1 MAKIAVIG
9 SGFSSLSSASYL
21 AKAGHDVT
29 IYEKNDS
36 VGGRCR
42 RFSHEGF
49 TYDMGP
55 SWYWM
60 AEVFEQFFNYFGHK
74 SSDFYELIRISPS
87 YSIQFSEQEKLVIPA
102 DFEELKALFESLEPG
117 AGLQLDKFMADA
129 EVKYDAGMN
138 RFVHKPSLSIF
149 EFANFE
155 ILKGLVKLDL
165 FKPFSKHV
173 RKYFK
178 HPQIL
183 QVLEFP
189 VLFLGATAKEI
200 PALYSL
206 MNFTELRGGTW
217 YPKKG
222 MYEVILAMEKVCKEQ
237 GAKIEL
243 NATVEELIINPQTKA
258 CDKIRVNGKT
268 ISVDYVVAGADYEH
282 VDQTLIAEP
291 YRNYSPK
298 YWDTR
303 KLAPSALI
311 YYMGVNKRLGNVL
324 HHNLYFD
331 TDFNT
336 HSEEI
341 YTTKKWPNDPLFYIC
356 APSQTDATV
365 APEGCEN
372 LFLLIPVAPDLKD
385 TEEQRELLFDKVMK
399 RMEKLTG
406 QKIIDHIIFKK
417 SYAIQ
422 DFKDD
427 YNAFKGNAYGLAN
440 TLRQT
445 AFLKPKLQNKKVK
458 NIYYTGQLTTPGPGI
473 PPTIISGKV
482 VADHLLNSIKKN

>member
-1 MAKIAVIG
+1 MAKIAIIG

-29 IYEKNDS
+29 IYEKNNT

-42 RFSHEGF
+42 RFEQDGF
-49 TYDMGP
+49 IFDMGP

-60 AEVFEQFFNYFGHK
+60 TEVFEQFFNHFGHK
-74 SSDFYELIRISPS
+74 ASDFYDLIRISPS
-87 YSIQFSEQEKLVIPA
+87 YSIQFSESDKLVIPS
-102 DFEELKALFESLEPG
+102 DYEELKKLFESLEAG
-117 AGLQLDKFMADA
+117 AGEQLDKFMADA

-138 RFVHKPSLSIF
+138 RFVHKPSLSVF
-149 EFANFE
+149 EFANYE
-155 ILKGLVKLDL
+155 ILKGFVKLDL

-217 YPKKG
+217 YPDKG
-222 MYEVILAMEKVCKEQ
+222 MYEVILAMEKVCLEQ

-243 NATVEELIINPQTKA
+243 NANVEEIILDKANKA
-258 CDKIRVNGKT
+258 CSEIRVNGT
-268 ISVDYVVAGADYEH
+268 NIAVDFVVAGADYEH
-282 VDQTLIAEP
+282 VDQKLIPEG
-291 YRNYSPK
+291 YRNYSQK
-298 YWDTR
+298 YWDSR

-311 YYMGVNKRLGNVL
+311 YYMGLNKRLANVL

-356 APSQTDATV
+356 APSQTDQTV

-372 LFLLIPVAPDLKD
+372 LFLLIPVAPDLED
-385 TEEQRELLFDKVMK
+385 TEEQRELLFQKVMK
-399 RMEKLTG
+399 RMEKMTN
-406 QKIIDHIIFKK
+406 QKILDHIIFKK
-417 SYAIQ
+417 SYAIN

-445 AFLKPKLQNKKVK
+445 AFLKPRIQNKKLK
-458 NIYYTGQLTTPGPGI
+458 NVYYTGQLTVPGPGI

-482 VADHLLNSIKKN
+482 VAEHLLKSLKK